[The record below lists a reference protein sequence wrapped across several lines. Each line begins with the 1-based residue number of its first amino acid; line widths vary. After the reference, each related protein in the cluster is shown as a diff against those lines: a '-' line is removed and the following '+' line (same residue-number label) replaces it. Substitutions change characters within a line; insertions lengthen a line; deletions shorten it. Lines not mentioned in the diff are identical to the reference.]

1 MDIEVR
7 PATKTEQMYCYTQSD
22 QIMGQ
27 TGCIGHLRADMGD
40 SGDQFFHDWTSHCE
54 RLLTPEFDDEL
65 NQVINHLREDGGFLK
80 SRAAVSAYCYRQIDS
95 AIDLS
100 SQDFAFR
107 ADTKDYSYLLRLNP
121 QKGMYTVYC
130 YTKVSDTATAT
141 TKHTYSK
148 AGKLLK
154 TVDALGG
161 ETSYE
166 YNANGFT
173 TSTKDALGGTV
184 TTEYGTNGE
193 PLKRTDANGN
203 ETTYEYDKDTA
214 QLVSV
219 TDAEGNETRYT
230 YNDRG
235 LLIQTTDAEGNAT
248 TYEYALIS
256 SRSDGHGCPYCE
268 DHKLLKGFNDFAS
281 QYPQLA
287 KEWSE
292 KNKVGADAVT
302 SSKAGLFW
310 WHCPSCGGEYSA
322 WISSRMDGSRCPYCA
337 GRVVEENLNS
347 LSKTHPA
354 IAAEWNCEKNG
365 TITPDQVSALSKQE
379 YWWKS
384 SCGHE
389 WKAKIYNRTVRK
401 VPCPKCEQEFVYV
414 LPQLLVMLYTGQN
427 HLKVE
432 FDTDDLTGIRMEM
445 YIPELNL
452 AIEERS
458 TDERNHE
465 QKVKRYICELQDVR
479 YILYEPF
486 KSAEDAAAFIRT
498 ILKEHHVH
506 IKTAA
511 ADDIALCREKYNLL
525 KRRKLR

>member
-1 MDIEVR
+1 MDFLKKRLKRLTSMGLALLLSASAFPATAFAASDSTSTLAEVTAKYIDAENGKEIAEQEIYSVTHEERQPQEIENYTYVDYTENVEYVYSHKDLTYIVGYPDESVR
-7 PATKTEQMYCYTQSD
+7 PDASMTRAEATTVFY
-22 QIMGQ
+22 
-27 TGCIGHLRADMGD
+27 
-40 SGDQFFHDWTSHCE
+40 
-54 RLLTPEFDDEL
+54 RLYDGEYPEFERRMSNGTFEDVKTDYWFYKEVETLYNIGIVDGTDEHKFSPDAPVTRAEFAVMAARFANLDYEGGNLFDDVP
-65 NQVINHLREDGGFLK
+65 NGHW
-80 SRAAVSAYCYRQIDS
+80 A
-95 AIDLS
+95 
-100 SQDFAFR
+100 
-107 ADTKDYSYLLRLNP
+107 YSY
-121 QKGMYTVYC
+121 
-130 YTKVSDTATAT
+130 
-141 TKHTYSK
+141 
-148 AGKLLK
+148 
-154 TVDALGG
+154 
-161 ETSYE
+161 
-166 YNANGFT
+166 
-173 TSTKDALGGTV
+173 
-184 TTEYGTNGE
+184 
-193 PLKRTDANGN
+193 
-203 ETTYEYDKDTA
+203 
-214 QLVSV
+214 
-219 TDAEGNETRYT
+219 
-230 YNDRG
+230 
-235 LLIQTTDAEGNAT
+235 
-248 TYEYALIS
+248 
-256 SRSDGHGCPYCE
+256 GCPYCE

-322 WISSRMDGSRCPYCA
+322 WISSRIDGSRCPYCV

-354 IAAEWNCEKNG
+354 IAVEWNCEKNG

-389 WKAKIYNRTVRK
+389 WKAKIYDRTVRK

-511 ADDIALCREKYNLL
+511 ADDIALCREKYNLM

>member
-1 MDIEVR
+1 MKNSLEIMFPEVAKQWSTRNFPLLPKDVSYGSNKKIWWRGECGHEWQASPHSRTGKNSPGCPYCSGNRVLAGFNDLASRFPEIAAEWSEQNYPLR
-7 PATKTEQMYCYTQSD
+7 PDEVTAFSNKKAWWKGKC
-22 QIMGQ
+22 
-27 TGCIGHLRADMGD
+27 GHE
-40 SGDQFFHDWTSHCE
+40 W
-54 RLLTPEFDDEL
+54 
-65 NQVINHLREDGGFLK
+65 
-80 SRAAVSAYCYRQIDS
+80 
-95 AIDLS
+95 
-100 SQDFAFR
+100 
-107 ADTKDYSYLLRLNP
+107 
-121 QKGMYTVYC
+121 
-130 YTKVSDTATAT
+130 
-141 TKHTYSK
+141 
-148 AGKLLK
+148 
-154 TVDALGG
+154 
-161 ETSYE
+161 
-166 YNANGFT
+166 
-173 TSTKDALGGTV
+173 
-184 TTEYGTNGE
+184 
-193 PLKRTDANGN
+193 
-203 ETTYEYDKDTA
+203 
-214 QLVSV
+214 
-219 TDAEGNETRYT
+219 
-230 YNDRG
+230 
-235 LLIQTTDAEGNAT
+235 
-248 TYEYALIS
+248 YALIS

-322 WISSRMDGSRCPYCA
+322 WISSRIDGSRCPYCT

-354 IAAEWNCEKNG
+354 IAAEWNCEKNR
-365 TITPDQVSALSKQE
+365 TVTADQVSALSKQE

-389 WKAKIYNRTVRK
+389 WKAKIYDRTMRK

-458 TDERNHE
+458 PDERNHE

-486 KSAEDAAAFIRT
+486 KSTEDAAAFIRT

>member
-1 MDIEVR
+1 MKNSLEIMFPEVAKQWSTRNFPLLPKDVSYGSNKKVWWRGECGHEWQASPHSRTGKNSPGCPYCSGNRVLAGFNDLASRFPEIAAEWSEKNYPLR
-7 PATKTEQMYCYTQSD
+7 PDEVTAFSNKKAWWKGKC
-22 QIMGQ
+22 
-27 TGCIGHLRADMGD
+27 GHE
-40 SGDQFFHDWTSHCE
+40 W
-54 RLLTPEFDDEL
+54 
-65 NQVINHLREDGGFLK
+65 
-80 SRAAVSAYCYRQIDS
+80 
-95 AIDLS
+95 
-100 SQDFAFR
+100 
-107 ADTKDYSYLLRLNP
+107 
-121 QKGMYTVYC
+121 
-130 YTKVSDTATAT
+130 
-141 TKHTYSK
+141 
-148 AGKLLK
+148 
-154 TVDALGG
+154 
-161 ETSYE
+161 
-166 YNANGFT
+166 
-173 TSTKDALGGTV
+173 
-184 TTEYGTNGE
+184 
-193 PLKRTDANGN
+193 
-203 ETTYEYDKDTA
+203 
-214 QLVSV
+214 
-219 TDAEGNETRYT
+219 
-230 YNDRG
+230 
-235 LLIQTTDAEGNAT
+235 
-248 TYEYALIS
+248 YALIS

-322 WISSRMDGSRCPYCA
+322 WISSRIDGSRCPYCT

-354 IAAEWNCEKNG
+354 IAAEWNCEKNR
-365 TITPDQVSALSKQE
+365 TVTADQVSALSK
-379 YWWKS
+379 
-384 SCGHE
+384 
-389 WKAKIYNRTVRK
+389 
-401 VPCPKCEQEFVYV
+401 QEFVYV

-427 HLKVE
+427 HWKVE

>member
-1 MDIEVR
+1 
-7 PATKTEQMYCYTQSD
+7 
-22 QIMGQ
+22 
-27 TGCIGHLRADMGD
+27 
-40 SGDQFFHDWTSHCE
+40 
-54 RLLTPEFDDEL
+54 
-65 NQVINHLREDGGFLK
+65 
-80 SRAAVSAYCYRQIDS
+80 
-95 AIDLS
+95 
-100 SQDFAFR
+100 
-107 ADTKDYSYLLRLNP
+107 
-121 QKGMYTVYC
+121 
-130 YTKVSDTATAT
+130 
-141 TKHTYSK
+141 
-148 AGKLLK
+148 
-154 TVDALGG
+154 
-161 ETSYE
+161 
-166 YNANGFT
+166 
-173 TSTKDALGGTV
+173 
-184 TTEYGTNGE
+184 
-193 PLKRTDANGN
+193 
-203 ETTYEYDKDTA
+203 
-214 QLVSV
+214 
-219 TDAEGNETRYT
+219 
-230 YNDRG
+230 
-235 LLIQTTDAEGNAT
+235 
-248 TYEYALIS
+248 
-256 SRSDGHGCPYCE
+256 
-268 DHKLLKGFNDFAS
+268 
-281 QYPQLA
+281 
-287 KEWSE
+287 
-292 KNKVGADAVT
+292 
-302 SSKAGLFW
+302 
-310 WHCPSCGGEYSA
+310 
-322 WISSRMDGSRCPYCA
+322 MDGSRCPYCA

-511 ADDIALCREKYNLL
+511 ADDIALCKEKYNLL

>member
-1 MDIEVR
+1 MQLHQARRGFSGGIAH
-7 PATKTEQMYCYTQSD
+7 PAEESTA
-22 QIMGQ
+22 
-27 TGCIGHLRADMGD
+27 R
-40 SGDQFFHDWTSHCE
+40 
-54 RLLTPEFDDEL
+54 
-65 NQVINHLREDGGFLK
+65 GFIK
-80 SRAAVSAYCYRQIDS
+80 I
-95 AIDLS
+95 
-100 SQDFAFR
+100 
-107 ADTKDYSYLLRLNP
+107 
-121 QKGMYTVYC
+121 
-130 YTKVSDTATAT
+130 
-141 TKHTYSK
+141 
-148 AGKLLK
+148 
-154 TVDALGG
+154 
-161 ETSYE
+161 
-166 YNANGFT
+166 
-173 TSTKDALGGTV
+173 
-184 TTEYGTNGE
+184 
-193 PLKRTDANGN
+193 
-203 ETTYEYDKDTA
+203 
-214 QLVSV
+214 
-219 TDAEGNETRYT
+219 
-230 YNDRG
+230 
-235 LLIQTTDAEGNAT
+235 
-248 TYEYALIS
+248 
-256 SRSDGHGCPYCE
+256 
-268 DHKLLKGFNDFAS
+268 
-281 QYPQLA
+281 
-287 KEWSE
+287 
-292 KNKVGADAVT
+292 
-302 SSKAGLFW
+302 
-310 WHCPSCGGEYSA
+310 
-322 WISSRMDGSRCPYCA
+322 DGSRCPYCV

-354 IAAEWNCEKNG
+354 IAVEWNCEKNG

-389 WKAKIYNRTVRK
+389 WKAKIYDRTVRK

-511 ADDIALCREKYNLL
+511 ADDIALCREKYNLM

>member
-1 MDIEVR
+1 MER
-7 PATKTEQMYCYTQSD
+7 KC
-22 QIMGQ
+22 
-27 TGCIGHLRADMGD
+27 GHE
-40 SGDQFFHDWTSHCE
+40 W
-54 RLLTPEFDDEL
+54 
-65 NQVINHLREDGGFLK
+65 
-80 SRAAVSAYCYRQIDS
+80 
-95 AIDLS
+95 
-100 SQDFAFR
+100 
-107 ADTKDYSYLLRLNP
+107 
-121 QKGMYTVYC
+121 
-130 YTKVSDTATAT
+130 
-141 TKHTYSK
+141 
-148 AGKLLK
+148 
-154 TVDALGG
+154 
-161 ETSYE
+161 
-166 YNANGFT
+166 
-173 TSTKDALGGTV
+173 
-184 TTEYGTNGE
+184 
-193 PLKRTDANGN
+193 
-203 ETTYEYDKDTA
+203 
-214 QLVSV
+214 
-219 TDAEGNETRYT
+219 
-230 YNDRG
+230 
-235 LLIQTTDAEGNAT
+235 
-248 TYEYALIS
+248 YALIS

-322 WISSRMDGSRCPYCA
+322 WISSRIDGSRCPYCA

-354 IAAEWNCEKNG
+354 IAVEWNYEKNG

-389 WKAKIYNRTVRK
+389 WKAKVYDRTVRK

-486 KSAEDAAAFIRT
+486 KSAEDAVAFIRT

>member
-1 MDIEVR
+1 MNVELNAFVVIDDWQAVVNRTVANYFDSLGFEHLDQILDMRVFDLLNMNLLDAVR
-7 PATKTEQMYCYTQSD
+7 VEEIIVCLYRSLNPNITVDEAMYCGAMNQCFDYTGWRKIHRQLEKITVRD
-22 QIMGQ
+22 LVLTENIN
-27 TGCIGHLRADMGD
+27 LRAIQHFYDAIRKK
-40 SGDQFFHDWTSHCE
+40 FF
-54 RLLTPEFDDEL
+54 
-65 NQVINHLREDGGFLK
+65 K
-80 SRAAVSAYCYRQIDS
+80 S
-95 AIDLS
+95 
-100 SQDFAFR
+100 
-107 ADTKDYSYLLRLNP
+107 K
-121 QKGMYTVYC
+121 
-130 YTKVSDTATAT
+130 
-141 TKHTYSK
+141 
-148 AGKLLK
+148 
-154 TVDALGG
+154 
-161 ETSYE
+161 
-166 YNANGFT
+166 
-173 TSTKDALGGTV
+173 
-184 TTEYGTNGE
+184 
-193 PLKRTDANGN
+193 
-203 ETTYEYDKDTA
+203 
-214 QLVSV
+214 
-219 TDAEGNETRYT
+219 
-230 YNDRG
+230 
-235 LLIQTTDAEGNAT
+235 
-248 TYEYALIS
+248 EYALIS

-322 WISSRMDGSRCPYCA
+322 WISSRIDGSRCPYCA

-354 IAAEWNCEKNG
+354 IAVEWNYEKNG

-389 WKAKIYNRTVRK
+389 WKAKVYDRTVRK

-486 KSAEDAAAFIRT
+486 KSAEDAVAFIRT